1 MEKLKT
7 YDRDAVPE
15 KILKKVKELTKHA
28 DFKLEAMEKSS
39 KAAAGL
45 AKWCKAIREY
55 AESLLIVKPLLAQQA
70 KMTEELKVAQQ
81 SVDSKQKDLAQIKQR
96 LSDLQ
101 DDYQD
106 TLALIEA
113 LKNEKILCEKRL
125 ANASKLLELLV
136 NEGERWKIGIG

>member
-1 MEKLKT
+1 
-7 YDRDAVPE
+7 
-15 KILKKVKELTKHA
+15 
-28 DFKLEAMEKSS
+28 MEKSS

-55 AESLLIVKPLLAQQA
+55 AESLADIKPRLVQQA
-70 KMTEELKVAQQ
+70 KMTEELKVAQA
-81 SVDSKQKDLAQIKQR
+81 SVDSKQKDLAQLKQR

-101 DDYQD
+101 DDYHD
-106 TLALIEA
+106 TLALIQA

-136 NEGERWKIGIG
+136 NEGARWKVGIGLISD

>member
-28 DFKLEAMEKSS
+28 DFKPEAMEKSS

-55 AESLLIVKPLLAQQA
+55 AESLADIKPRLVQQA
-70 KMTEELKVAQQ
+70 KMTEELKVAQA
-81 SVDSKQKDLAQIKQR
+81 SVDSKQKDLAQLKQR

-101 DDYQD
+101 DDYHD
-106 TLALIEA
+106 TLALI
-113 LKNEKILCEKRL
+113 
-125 ANASKLLELLV
+125 
-136 NEGERWKIGIG
+136 